1 MSTSLLDEIL
11 KGEEVLAKG
20 RRAPCLRAPHSA
32 ALSHAHLLRSLVT
45 GRSLPQALPCT
56 LLHEGRHLA
65 MLDPTARQP
74 ELPVRAHRPRL
85 STADMPRRAC
95 ALLTA
100 LVADFPAYRSS
111 RRVRSSSCRFG
122 C

>member
-1 MSTSLLDEIL
+1 LLLRTLTSKHLVFPQPRKKQKCYPTFSAPKVKPMSTSLLDEIL
-11 KGEEVLAKG
+11 KGEEVLATG

-32 ALSHAHLLRSLVT
+32 ASSHARLLRSLVT

-74 ELPVRAHRPRL
+74 ELPVRAHRPR
-85 STADMPRRAC
+85 
-95 ALLTA
+95 
-100 LVADFPAYRSS
+100 
-111 RRVRSSSCRFG
+111 
-122 C
+122 

>member
-1 MSTSLLDEIL
+1 MERTNSALPPSADRISMSTTLLDEIL
-11 KGEEVLAKG
+11 KGEEVLATG

-32 ALSHAHLLRSLVT
+32 ASSHARLLRSLVT

-74 ELPVRAHRPRL
+74 ELPVRAHRPR
-85 STADMPRRAC
+85 
-95 ALLTA
+95 
-100 LVADFPAYRSS
+100 
-111 RRVRSSSCRFG
+111 
-122 C
+122 